1 MIVPHRHRLLLI
13 IVCVFL
19 QMAEL
24 HDDLVELG
32 ESVRIGEEE
41 KEAAAVVMI
50 AAAALAAEEEASRVA
65 GLKKVEE
72 EMKLAELKKEE
83 EARALEEAA
92 ALEKEA
98 QEKALEEAK
107 AEELRVAAAVVEAEN
122 AAIAVAAEEAKVK
135 AEEEERVR
143 LEEEAKNPYLNM
155 TYDQL
160 STLIDRTTSEV
171 AEAAAAKNYKL
182 CSTLETTLE
191 SMTESRSKLP
201 APVRKLTRSDLLVK
215 ITAKQV

>member
-1 MIVPHRHRLLLI
+1 
-13 IVCVFL
+13 
-19 QMAEL
+19 MAEL
-24 HDDLVELG
+24 HDDLIELG
-32 ESVRIGEEE
+32 ESVRIGEVE

-50 AAAALAAEEEASRVA
+50 AAATAAAALAAEEEASRLAV
-65 GLKKVEE
+65 LKKVEE
-72 EMKLAELKKEE
+72 EMKLADLKKEE

-92 ALEKEA
+92 ALEKET

-122 AAIAVAAEEAKVK
+122 VAIAIAVAEANAK

-201 APVRKLTRSDLLVK
+201 APERKLTRSDLLVK

>member
-1 MIVPHRHRLLLI
+1 
-13 IVCVFL
+13 
-19 QMAEL
+19 MAEL
-24 HDDLVELG
+24 HDDLIELG

-98 QEKALEEAK
+98 LEKALQEAK
-107 AEELRVAAAVVEAEN
+107 AEELRVVAAVVEAEN
-122 AAIAVAAEEAKVK
+122 AAIALAAKEAKAK

-160 STLIDRTTSEV
+160 SILIDRTTSEV
-171 AEAAAAKNYKL
+171 SEAAAAKNYKL

-201 APVRKLTRSDLLVK
+201 APERKLTRSDLLVK